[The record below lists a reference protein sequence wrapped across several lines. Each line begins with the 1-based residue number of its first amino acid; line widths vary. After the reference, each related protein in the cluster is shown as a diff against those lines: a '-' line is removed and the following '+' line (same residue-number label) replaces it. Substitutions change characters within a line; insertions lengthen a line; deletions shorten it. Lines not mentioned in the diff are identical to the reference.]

1 VVDGTTGQRR
11 ATIHGRL
18 DWEAVWE
25 DDTHFLTLAQS
36 DAGRAAII
44 RCDLTGSCERASRLW
59 DVPVPAEPSLYY
71 ASPPVVLATR

>member
-1 VVDGTTGQRR
+1 M
-11 ATIHGRL
+11 
-18 DWEAVWE
+18 WE
-25 DDTHFLTLAQS
+25 DDAHFLTLAQS

-59 DVPVPAEPSLYY
+59 DVPVPPDPSLFY